1 MSSAAVC
8 PYCRAAVD
16 AAEAVACA
24 GCGTL
29 HHAECLEENGGCTV
43 FGCTHA
49 PAVEPKLTI
58 GAPDLQSSPAAGSAP
73 PLPPPRPAPPPLVT
87 AAPQAP
93 VLAAPLF
100 SSTGYNHAGRGAARR
115 PASVQTAPLF
125 PAAYPADARNRTAY
139 VLLGILLGPLGIHS
153 FYAGYNKRG
162 LVQLLCTVL
171 TLGLASFMIWIWA
184 VIDVCTISQD
194 AKGVPFQP

>member
-1 MSSAAVC
+1 MSAAVC

-16 AAEAVACA
+16 EAEAVACA
-24 GCGTL
+24 GCGTV

-43 FGCTHA
+43 FGCTEA

-58 GAPDLQSSPAAGSAP
+58 GAPDLQAGPASAP
-73 PLPPPRPAPPPLVT
+73 PPPLSRPAPPPPVEAL
-87 AAPQAP
+87 PQTP
-93 VLAAPLF
+93 VLSASLF
-100 SSTGYNHAGRGAARR
+100 SSTGYNHAGRGATVRNMPV
-115 PASVQTAPLF
+115 PAVPLY
-125 PAAYPADARNRTAY
+125 PAAYPADGRNRTAY
-139 VLLGILLGPLGIHS
+139 VLFGILLGPLGIHS

-162 LVQLLCTVL
+162 LTQLLCTVL